1 MEYVNAVI
9 LGIIQG
15 LAEFLP
21 ISSSGHLVIADALLR
36 EFGNLSTPKSGVTM
50 EVALHFGTL
59 LSILVVYRHDLWQ
72 LLNRRRLILMIV
84 LATIPVGIAGI
95 ALKSAL
101 EQLFQEPIIAGFA
114 LLATAGLLLIGQ
126 KLQYP
131 DPVELDKINL
141 RQTLTIGLFQ
151 AIAIVPGISRSGST
165 IAAGMASGL
174 SRESAARFS
183 FLIAIPAIGGATVLQ
198 LTKLLTGEEQVSGSP
213 LALTLGT
220 LAAFIVG
227 LLALRWMIRL
237 VVADRLHYFALYCL
251 LAGGC
256 TIVWQLMAG

>member
-9 LGIIQG
+9 LGIVQG
-15 LAEFLP
+15 VAEFLP

-36 EFGNLSTPKSGVTM
+36 EFGNLSAPKSGVTM

-59 LSILVVYRHDLWQ
+59 MSILVVYRRDLVR
-72 LLNRRRLILMIV
+72 LLQQQRLMLMIV
-84 LATIPVGIAGI
+84 LATIPVGVAGVT
-95 ALKSAL
+95 LKSTL

-114 LLATAGLLLIGQ
+114 LLATAGLLLIGR
-126 KLQYP
+126 KLQYQ
-131 DPVELDKINL
+131 DPADLSRINL
-141 RQTLTIGLFQ
+141 RQTFTIGLFQ
-151 AIAIVPGISRSGST
+151 AIAIVPGLSRSGST

-198 LTKLLTGEEQVSGSP
+198 LRKLLTGEEQVSGSP
-213 LALTLGT
+213 LALCLGT
-220 LAAFIVG
+220 LVAFVVG

-237 VVADRLHYFALYCL
+237 VVADRLHYFAIYCL
-251 LAGGC
+251 LAGGG
-256 TIVWQLMAG
+256 TIVWQLAL